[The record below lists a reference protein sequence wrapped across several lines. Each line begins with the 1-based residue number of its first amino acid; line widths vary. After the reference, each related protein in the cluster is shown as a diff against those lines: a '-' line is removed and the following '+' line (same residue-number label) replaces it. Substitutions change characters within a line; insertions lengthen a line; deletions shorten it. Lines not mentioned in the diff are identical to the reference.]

1 MTIVTIAQLADKWD
15 SLQGLTELED
25 GDRRIMSGDYK
36 KEKQEIMEVGGEQL
50 DQSEARVRVWL
61 TAVKQRQGCQ
71 AGRKA
76 GGNTVIKLCK

>member
-36 KEKQEIMEVGGEQL
+36 KEK
-50 DQSEARVRVWL
+50 
-61 TAVKQRQGCQ
+61 
-71 AGRKA
+71 
-76 GGNTVIKLCK
+76 